1 MLISSERPW
10 AITLENSKRHIQMK
24 RNLATLCLVACVA
37 FSSPA
42 ARAQSASDATEAVR
56 EAISDLLD
64 DFDGFKDS
72 EIFRR
77 CVYGCGSE
85 NPGNEWRDRSKR
97 SSGRPCGVRRSRP
110 GSKMPSANCGR
121 WAEPT
126 PEAMPAKQ
134 LNCASASRLCW
145 KSKIAT
151 TNQANSRNRSRHIFP
166 HRRPQPEKR
175 PYRHPQRNYL
185 ASRLI

>member
-1 MLISSERPW
+1 MRF
-10 AITLENSKRHIQMK
+10 
-24 RNLATLCLVACVA
+24 LAPCLALVLLLAL
-37 FSSPA
+37 SPI
-42 ARAQSASDATEAVR
+42 RAQCASNATETVR
-56 EAISDLLD
+56 EAINDLLD
-64 DFDGFKDS
+64 DFDDFKDS
-72 EIFRR
+72 EIFRQ

-85 NPGNEWRDRSKR
+85 NPGNEWRDRIKTLQR
-97 SSGRPCGVRRSRP
+97 QACGVRRSRP

-121 WAEPT
+121 WAGPT

>member
-56 EAISDLLD
+56 EAISDLLN

-85 NPGNEWRDRSKR
+85 NPGHE
-97 SSGRPCGVRRSRP
+97 
-110 GSKMPSANCGR
+110 
-121 WAEPT
+121 
-126 PEAMPAKQ
+126 
-134 LNCASASRLCW
+134 
-145 KSKIAT
+145 
-151 TNQANSRNRSRHIFP
+151 
-166 HRRPQPEKR
+166 
-175 PYRHPQRNYL
+175 
-185 ASRLI
+185 

>member
-24 RNLATLCLVACVA
+24 RNLATLCLVTCVA

-85 NPGNEWRDRSKR
+85 NPGKEWR
-97 SSGRPCGVRRSRP
+97 GRIKVLQRQAMRRKEGPTRLKDSI
-110 GSKMPSANCGR
+110 GELWQMGR
-121 WAEPT
+121 TYARGNARKAAE
-126 PEAMPAKQ
+126 
-134 LNCASASRLCW
+134 L
-145 KSKIAT
+145 
-151 TNQANSRNRSRHIFP
+151 
-166 HRRPQPEKR
+166 RRRIETVLEDKK
-175 PYRHPQRNYL
+175 
-185 ASRLI
+185 